1 MSCSFTRY
9 DIVILYN
16 MFIIRLNLLFI
27 LMIIDQQTVCLKI
40 RDI

>member
-9 DIVILYN
+9 DIVILYDI
-16 MFIIRLNLLFI
+16 FIIRLTLLFI

>member
-9 DIVILYN
+9 DIVILYDI
-16 MFIIRLNLLFI
+16 FIIRLTLLFI
-27 LMIIDQQTVCLKI
+27 LMIIDKQTVCLKI

>member
-16 MFIIRLNLLFI
+16 MFIIKLTLLFI